1 MEKLISTTKV
11 TRRFQVTVPNEAR
24 KKLNIKEGDILA
36 VYIEGQKIILKK
48 T

>member
-1 MEKLISTTKV
+1 MEKLIATTKV

-24 KKLNIKEGDILA
+24 KKLGIKEGDILA
-36 VYIEGQKIILKK
+36 VYVEGQKIILKK